1 MVRATKLGHLC
12 EWRWAEPRTRE
23 HLENRNRVS
32 LDFHPPLHSS
42 TSFPHLCKGVST
54 WSRCEFLLNKSCR
67 VENKWKNYLFSN
79 LWKTMLKAGR
89 TFYFTPL
96 SRVKEDGL
104 IRGRRRGLE
113 DTKRITGQGC
123 WMYLCVIMDE
133 RGLSEGWLTYMSL
146 SSPAVL
152 CWYFTAFRQTVKSV
166 LFLYLWCWTASS
178 INIRKGFSS
187 TTQTSES
194 RAGAGLQPQCL

>member
-23 HLENRNRVS
+23 HLENRNHVS

-113 DTKRITGQGC
+113 DQTDHRARLLNVPLCHHGWTG
-123 WMYLCVIMDE
+123 
-133 RGLSEGWLTYMSL
+133 
-146 SSPAVL
+146 
-152 CWYFTAFRQTVKSV
+152 TVWRMADIHEPFQPRCSV
-166 LFLYLWCWTASS
+166 LIFHS
-178 INIRKGFSS
+178 F
-187 TTQTSES
+187 
-194 RAGAGLQPQCL
+194 